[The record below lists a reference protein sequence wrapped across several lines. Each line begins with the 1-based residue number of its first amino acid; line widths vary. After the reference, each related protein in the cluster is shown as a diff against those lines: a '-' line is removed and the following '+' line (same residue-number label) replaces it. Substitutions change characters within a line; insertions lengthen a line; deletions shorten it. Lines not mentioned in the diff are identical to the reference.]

1 MLCGGA
7 GREGA
12 STGRGVGCWAGTLDG
27 CKRTRCVCKRLAS
40 VCQLLVPACTRAA
53 AAGCCSQKMGEY
65 NMLGLEIRGPII
77 ERANKWAASLGLN
90 SAVLF
95 LR

>member
-1 MLCGGA
+1 VPVLLLPAPCG
-7 GREGA
+7 
-12 STGRGVGCWAGTLDG
+12 
-27 CKRTRCVCKRLAS
+27 
-40 VCQLLVPACTRAA
+40 LLPAPCSLLPAA
-53 AAGCCSQKMGEY
+53 ADCSQKMGEY

-90 SAVLF
+90 STVLF

>member
-1 MLCGGA
+1 
-7 GREGA
+7 
-12 STGRGVGCWAGTLDG
+12 
-27 CKRTRCVCKRLAS
+27 
-40 VCQLLVPACTRAA
+40 
-53 AAGCCSQKMGEY
+53 MGEY